1 MISGLAGGFLWAL
14 DTVIL
19 SLVLAPFSMSF
30 AAPVAATAL
39 HDVFSALWLALLATV
54 GRRWSSVVRALKHK
68 DGRRVM
74 LAALLGGPVGMA
86 GYVMAIRF
94 LGPGLAASISSFY
107 PALGLA
113 ASALLFHEPVKRH
126 QVAGMVLSLVCLV
139 LMSGQAAGGTDFW
152 LGILCALC
160 STTGW
165 AAEGLL
171 VQKAASL
178 DNDIALLLRQ
188 SVSGAVFWILVLPLF
203 GGLPVALSMAQSP
216 WLVAAASLAGTASYL
231 CYYLAIHRIGAAR
244 AMPLNITYCAWAVVL
259 AWVFQGTTVSGP
271 EAVFCAG
278 VILGGVL
285 SAW

>member
-39 HDVFSALWLALLATV
+39 HDVFSALWLALLATIR
-54 GRRWSSVVRALKHK
+54 RRWSSVVRAIKHK

-160 STTGW
+160 STAGW

-203 GGLPVALSMAQSP
+203 GGLPVALSMA
-216 WLVAAASLAGTASYL
+216 ASYL